1 MTMLSDTAPE
11 ERREAP
17 TDAVL
22 TVEDLNVRFPT
33 DDGVVHA
40 VRGVSYSLR
49 PGEVLGIVGESGSGK
64 SVTSLAVMG
73 LLPGSANITGSV
85 KFRGRELLGLND
97 RQMSSIR
104 GKSLAMVF
112 QDPMTS
118 LDPVYKIGAQIA
130 ETVRQHDKSIS
141 RKGAQARAVD
151 LLKLVGI
158 PNAAERVTA
167 YPHEFSGGMR
177 QRVVIAIAIAN
188 QPEVIIAD
196 EPTTALDVT
205 VQAQVLEVL
214 KTAQEETGAATVLIT
229 HDLGVVAGMVDQVM
243 VMYAGRAVEKGTVE
257 DVFYRPRM
265 PYSIGLLG
273 SMPRIDNT
281 ERQRLTPIKGAPPSM
296 INPPPGCPF
305 GPRCPLHYAACD
317 ETEPDLYPVDGPGHT
332 AACIR
337 ADELV
342 EVEVEPEDIFTD
354 DSTDEALAAAT
365 AVGESALAVEGAGE
379 SADGGVPL
387 EPPPI
392 ITHDGEHHHVG
403 GEHASGAAAGP
414 ATEAQ
419 VSREAKV
426 ADDVQNGRVGT
437 VPAPGSGAHV
447 ADSHV
452 ADSHAAGAQ
461 GAPQTGSREPEERA

>member
-1 MTMLSDTAPE
+1 MGTPLTDTV
-11 ERREAP
+11 P
-17 TDAVL
+17 TDETSTPGAVL
-22 TVEDLNVRFPT
+22 DVQDLNVRFPT

-40 VRGVSYSLR
+40 VRGVSFSLR

-64 SVTSLAVMG
+64 SVTSMAVMG
-73 LLPGSANITGSV
+73 LLPTSANITGSV

-97 RQMSSIR
+97 SQMSAVR
-104 GKSLAMVF
+104 GKSVAMVF

-118 LDPVYKIGAQIA
+118 LDPVYKIGVQIA
-130 ETVRQHDKSIS
+130 ETVRQHDKSVS
-141 RKGAQARAVD
+141 RKAAQARAID
-151 LLKLVGI
+151 LLTMVGI
-158 PNAAERVTA
+158 PNAAERVDA

-214 KTAQEETGAATVLIT
+214 KAAKDETGAATVLIT
-229 HDLGVVAGMVDQVM
+229 HDLGVVAGMVDRVL

-257 DVFYRPRM
+257 DIFYRPRM

-273 SMPRIDNT
+273 SMPRVDAT
-281 ERQRLTPIKGAPPSM
+281 DRQRLTPIKGSPPSL

-305 GPRCPLHYAACD
+305 GPRCPLHYAKCD
-317 ETEPDLYPVDGPGHT
+317 EAEPDLYQVDGVEHS

-342 EVEVEPEDIFTD
+342 QVDVEPEDIFTA
-354 DSTDEALAAAT
+354 DSSDATLAAA
-365 AVGESALAVEGAGE
+365 AAIGERAESVEAVEVGDFRPGFGAGATRAE
-379 SADGGVPL
+379 TPT

-392 ITHDGEHHHVG
+392 VARQD
-403 GEHASGAAAGP
+403 AG
-414 ATEAQ
+414 T
-419 VSREAKV
+419 REQE
-426 ADDVQNGRVGT
+426 D
-437 VPAPGSGAHV
+437 
-447 ADSHV
+447 
-452 ADSHAAGAQ
+452 
-461 GAPQTGSREPEERA
+461 RA